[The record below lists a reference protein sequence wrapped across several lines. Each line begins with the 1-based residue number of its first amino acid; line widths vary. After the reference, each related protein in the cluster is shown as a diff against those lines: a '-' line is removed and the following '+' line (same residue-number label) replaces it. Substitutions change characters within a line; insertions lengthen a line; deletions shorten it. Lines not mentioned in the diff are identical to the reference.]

1 MDPRAVRQ
9 TAKARLDAL
18 RASTRRLEA
27 AAAEEQWLACCPA
40 YSLAREQPPPESD
53 VVVTDGL
60 TWHIPKEEGDHGL
73 TERLRRGWLP
83 WHELLMQRVLGVG
96 TAMIDVGANIGTTSI
111 CRVIAGDM
119 QRVYAIEA
127 EPINFACLVH
137 NVVANGIAGFVLPDH
152 CAIADTIGEASL
164 RRSSAIGNHA
174 LMAPGAPGT
183 RRKTIAVPVSTLDAW
198 VDRHQIDRQLIGFIK
213 VDTQGWEAQV
223 LAGSPALVAQAHTS
237 WLMEVSPKH
246 LANAGTTV
254 HDFLARLAAS
264 FSHAIDLR
272 GDGRVLRISDLGD
285 ALSYIG
291 AGGRASY
298 TNLLLYHGEPAV

>member
-40 YSLAREQPPPESD
+40 YGSAREQPPPDSD

-60 TWHIPKEEGDHGL
+60 TWHIPKEERDHGL

-111 CRVIAGDM
+111 CRVVAGDM

-127 EPINFACLVH
+127 EPTNFGCLVH
-137 NVVANGIAGFVLPDH
+137 NIVANGIAGFVLADQ
-152 CAIADTIGEASL
+152 CAIADAIGHAPL

-174 LMAPGAPGT
+174 LMAPDARGS
-183 RRKTIAVPVSTLDAW
+183 RRKTISVPVSTLDAW

-223 LAGSPALVAQAHTS
+223 LAGSPGLVAQAHTS
-237 WLMEVSPKH
+237 WMIEVSPKH

-254 HDFLARLAAS
+254 PDLLARLAVS

-272 GDGRVLRISDLGD
+272 GDSRVVRIGELGG
-285 ALSYIG
+285 ALGYLG
-291 AGGRASY
+291 PGGRASY
-298 TNLLLYHGEPAV
+298 TNLLLYHGEPA